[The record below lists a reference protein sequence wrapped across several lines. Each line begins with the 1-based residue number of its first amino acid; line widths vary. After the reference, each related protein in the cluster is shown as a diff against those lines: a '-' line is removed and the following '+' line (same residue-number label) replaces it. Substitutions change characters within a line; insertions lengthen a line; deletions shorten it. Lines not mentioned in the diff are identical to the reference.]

1 MTELLDGG
9 FSGKICPVNLE
20 ILAIYLGFAQSL
32 ISNIFK
38 MTTEELRTL
47 TLFNTVESSSEI
59 NQRQL
64 ARELGVSLGLTNTY
78 FQRVLKKG
86 WIRAKQVKPRRW
98 LYFLTPQGAL
108 EKSRLSLS
116 YLHRTLDSFRELK
129 IKGDEHLRILSEKGV
144 SGIHLCGEDDLTEI
158 LSFCF
163 TGFKIELLS
172 VIPEKTL
179 IAGIDQ
185 SKPQKLP
192 ELKIEE
198 LIMIASLEN
207 QDLITQLLVQ
217 QGLKKNQHWVLFS

>member
-1 MTELLDGG
+1 MT
-9 FSGKICPVNLE
+9 P
-20 ILAIYLGFAQSL
+20 
-32 ISNIFK
+32 
-38 MTTEELRTL
+38 EELRTL

-64 ARELGVSLGLTNTY
+64 ARELDVSLGLTNNY

-144 SGIHLCGEDDLTEI
+144 SGIHLCGEEDLTEV

-163 TGFKIELLS
+163 SGFKIELLS
-172 VIPEKTL
+172 VIQEKTL
-179 IAGIDQ
+179 LAEVEQ
-185 SKPQKLP
+185 SKEPKFP
-192 ELKIEE
+192 ELKTGE
-198 LIMIASLEN
+198 LIMLASLEHRT
-207 QDLITQLLVQ
+207 LIAELLVQ